1 MHRGYHPLL
10 IILAH
15 AQRSLAK
22 TVTYDWNV
30 TWVFASPDGF
40 GRPVIGINDAW
51 PCPIVEADVGDFVS
65 INLNNQLGN
74 ETTGLH
80 FHGINQ
86 ISSNFMDGAV
96 GTNQCPLPPDHA
108 VNYRFYADSPGTYW
122 YHSHSMGQ
130 YPDGFRGPLII
141 HDPDDPYKDDYDA
154 EVILTLSDWYRDQTP
169 TLMETMINP
178 NNTQF
183 APPLPNSTIV
193 NDGGNTHISVKAG
206 KTYRFRMINWSAM
219 FSTFIQFDSLDMDVI
234 SIDASYVKRQSA
246 QQLRISA
253 AQRFDALITIPDD
266 ADRNYPYLVA
276 LDINQDYADKDP
288 PRPLVYLLNVTGM
301 LVTDSDK
308 DTSGILTVDKFEP
321 FDDSTF
327 GPYDDETVYEPVDKQ
342 LVLNFDYCHDVNGY
356 PRACFNNSTYIA
368 QKVPALYTAASLGE
382 NNTETAAYGP
392 VGAFVVEY
400 GEILEI
406 VVNNNNDA
414 IHPFHLHGHQFQV
427 VTRPASQTGNW
438 SAEDVSINELP
449 PRRDTIAVN
458 PKSYAVFRIKADN
471 PGVFLFH
478 CHVEWHVEMGLSI
491 TLIEAPDKLRNYTIP
506 QDHLDACDAMG
517 IPTTG
522 NAAGN
527 EDWEDT
533 EGFVTVPPTT
543 YTGSLYI
550 ESD

>member
-1 MHRGYHPLL
+1 MHRGCLPLL
-10 IILAH
+10 IALA
-15 AQRSLAK
+15 QVTGSSAK

-51 PCPIVEADVGDFVS
+51 PCPTIEADVGDFVS
-65 INLNNQLGN
+65 INLNNKLGN

-86 ISSNFMDGAV
+86 IRSNFMDGAV
-96 GTNQCPLPPDHA
+96 GTNQCPLPPDHS
-108 VNYRFYADSPGTYW
+108 VKYRFYADAPGTYW

-130 YPDGFRGPLII
+130 YPDGLRGPLII
-141 HDPDDPYKDDYDA
+141 HDPDDPYQDDYDE

-193 NDGGNTHISVKAG
+193 NDGGNVHISVKAG
-206 KTYRFRMINWSAM
+206 KTYRFRIINWSAM
-219 FSTFIQFDSLDMDVI
+219 FSTFLYFDSLDMDVI
-234 SIDASYVKRQSA
+234 SIDASYVQRQTA

-253 AQRFDALITIPDD
+253 AQRFDALITIPKD

-276 LDINQDYADKDP
+276 LDVNPDFADKNP
-288 PRPLVYLLNVTGM
+288 PRPLLYPFNVTGM

-308 DTSGILTVDKFEP
+308 DTSRTVTVQKFEP
-321 FDDSTF
+321 FDDTTF
-327 GPYDDETVYEPVDKQ
+327 QPHDNESVYEPVDKQ
-342 LVLNFDYCHDVNGY
+342 LVLNFDYCFDANDY
-356 PRACFNNSTYIA
+356 PRACFNDSTYIA

-392 VGAFVVEY
+392 VNAFIVEY

-427 VTRPASQTGNW
+427 LARPESQAGNW
-438 SAEDVSINELP
+438 SADVAINDIP
-449 PRRDTIAVN
+449 PRRDTVAVN
-458 PKSYAVFRIKADN
+458 PKSYAVFRIKAEN

-478 CHVEWHVEMGLSI
+478 CHVEWHVEMGLTI
-491 TLIEAPDKLRNYTIP
+491 TLIEAPEELRNYTIP
-506 QDHLDACDAMG
+506 QDHIDVCDAMG

-527 EDWEDT
+527 EDWADT
-533 EGFVTVPPTT
+533 DGFVTVPPTN
-543 YTGSLYI
+543 YTGSMYT
-550 ESD
+550 ESN

>member
-1 MHRGYHPLL
+1 MHRGCLPLL
-10 IILAH
+10 IALTQATG
-15 AQRSLAK
+15 SSAK

-51 PCPIVEADVGDFVS
+51 PCPTIEANVGDFVS
-65 INLNNQLGN
+65 IDLNNKLGN

-86 ISSNFMDGAV
+86 ISSNSMDGAV
-96 GTNQCPLPPDHA
+96 GTNQCPLPPDHS
-108 VNYRFYADSPGTYW
+108 VRYRFYADAPGTYW

-141 HDPDDPYKDDYDA
+141 HDPDDPYKDDYDE

-169 TLMETMINP
+169 TLMEAMINP

-193 NDGGNTHISVKAG
+193 NDGDGSHISVEAG
-206 KTYRFRMINWSAM
+206 KTYRFRIINWSAM
-219 FSTFIQFDSLDMDVI
+219 FSTFLYFDSLDMDVI
-234 SIDASYVKRQSA
+234 SIDASYVQRQTA

-253 AQRFDALITIPDD
+253 AQRFDALITIPEDT
-266 ADRNYPYLVA
+266 DRNYPYLVA
-276 LDINQDYADKDP
+276 LDVNQDFADKNP
-288 PRPLVYLLNVTGM
+288 PRPILYPFNVTGM
-301 LVTDSDK
+301 LITDSDK
-308 DTSGILTVDKFEP
+308 DTSGTVTVQAFEP
-321 FDDSTF
+321 FDDTTF
-327 GPYDDETVYEPVDKQ
+327 QPHDNESVYEPVDKQ
-342 LVLNFDYCHDVNGY
+342 LVLNFDYCFDANDY
-356 PRACFNNSTYIA
+356 PRACFNDTTYIA

-382 NNTETAAYGP
+382 NNTETAAYGQ
-392 VGAFVVEY
+392 VNAFVVEY

-406 VVNNNNDA
+406 IVNNNNDA

-427 VTRPASQTGNW
+427 LARPESQTGNW
-438 SAEDVSINELP
+438 SADVTINDIP
-449 PRRDTIAVN
+449 PRRDTVAVN
-458 PKSYAVFRIKADN
+458 PKSYAVFRIKAEN

-527 EDWEDT
+527 EDWANTDR
-533 EGFVTVPPTT
+533 FVTVPPTT
-543 YTGSLYI
+543 YTGSMYT
-550 ESD
+550 ESS

>member
-1 MHRGYHPLL
+1 MNRGYIPLL
-10 IILAH
+10 IALA
-15 AQRSLAK
+15 QTTGSLAK

-51 PCPIVEADVGDFVS
+51 PCPTIEADVGDFVK
-65 INLNNQLGN
+65 INLNNKLGN

-86 ISSNFMDGAV
+86 INSNFMDGAV

-108 VNYRFYADSPGTYW
+108 VVYKFYADAPGTYW

-141 HDPDDPYKDDYDA
+141 HDTDDPYKDDYDE

-169 TLMETMINP
+169 TLMEVMINP
-178 NNTQF
+178 DNTQF
-183 APPLPNSTIV
+183 APPLPNSTLV

-206 KTYRFRMINWSAM
+206 KTYRFRIINWSAM
-219 FSTFIQFDSLDMDVI
+219 FATFIQFDSLDMDVI
-234 SIDASYVKRQSA
+234 SMDASYVERQSA
-246 QQLRISA
+246 KQLRVSA
-253 AQRFDALITIPDD
+253 AQRFDALITIPED
-266 ADRNYPYLVA
+266 ADRNFPYLVA
-276 LDINQDYADKDP
+276 LDINQDYTDKDP
-288 PRPLVYLLNVTGM
+288 PRPVVYLLNVTGM

-308 DTSGILTVDKFEP
+308 DTSGTLTVDKFEP

-327 GPYDDETVYEPVDKQ
+327 QPHDSKEVYDPVDKQ
-342 LVLNFDYCHDVNGY
+342 LVLNFDYCFDINNY

-400 GEILEI
+400 DEILEI

-414 IHPFHLHGHQFQV
+414 IHPFHMHGHQFQV
-427 VTRPASQTGNW
+427 LARPASQAGNW
-438 SAEDVSINELP
+438 SADAVSINSVP
-449 PRRDTIAVN
+449 PRRDTVAVN

-491 TLIEAPDKLRNYTIP
+491 TLIEAPDKLRDYSIP

-527 EDWEDT
+527 EDWADT
-533 EGFVTVPPTT
+533 NGFVTVPPTT
-543 YTGSLYI
+543 YTGSLYT
-550 ESD
+550 ESS

>member
-1 MHRGYHPLL
+1 MHRGCLPL
-10 IILAH
+10 IIALAQ
-15 AQRSLAK
+15 ATGSSAK
-22 TVTYDWNV
+22 TVKYDWNV

-40 GRPVIGINDAW
+40 GRPVIGINDVW
-51 PCPIVEADVGDFVS
+51 PCPTIEADVGDFVS
-65 INLNNQLGN
+65 IDLNNKLGN

-86 ISSNFMDGAV
+86 INTNSMDGAV
-96 GTNQCPLPPDHA
+96 GTNQCPLPPDHS
-108 VNYRFYADSPGTYW
+108 VRYRFYADAPGTYW

-141 HDPDDPYKDDYDA
+141 HDPDDPYQDDYDE

-169 TLMETMINP
+169 TLMEAMINP

-183 APPLPNSTIV
+183 APPLPNSTLV
-193 NDGGNTHISVKAG
+193 NDGGDGHVSVEAG
-206 KTYRFRMINWSAM
+206 KTYRFRIINWSAM
-219 FSTFIQFDSLDMDVI
+219 FSTFLSFDSLDMDVI
-234 SIDASYVKRQSA
+234 AIDASYVQRQSA

-253 AQRFDALITIPDD
+253 AQRFDALITIPED

-276 LDINQDYADKDP
+276 LDVNQDFADKNP
-288 PRPLVYLLNVTGM
+288 PRPLQYPYNVTGM

-308 DTSGILTVDKFEP
+308 DTSGTATVQKFEP
-321 FDDSTF
+321 FDDTTF
-327 GPYDDETVYEPVDKQ
+327 QPHDNESVYEPVDKQ
-342 LVLNFDYCHDVNGY
+342 LVLNFDYCFDANDY
-356 PRACFNNSTYIA
+356 PRACFNDTTYIA

-382 NNTETAAYGP
+382 NNTETVAYGQVNP
-392 VGAFVVEY
+392 FVVEY

-427 VTRPASQTGNW
+427 LARPESQAGNW
-438 SAEDVSINELP
+438 SANATINDIP
-449 PRRDTIAVN
+449 PRRDTVAIN
-458 PKSYAVFRIKADN
+458 PKSYAVFRIKAEN

-478 CHVEWHVEMGLSI
+478 CHVEWHVEMGLTI

-527 EDWEDT
+527 EDWANTD
-533 EGFVTVPPTT
+533 GFVTVPPTT
-543 YTGSLYI
+543 YTGSLYT
-550 ESD
+550 ESS